1 MPPILPFDVNETLL
15 DLATLDP
22 HFERNFG
29 SAAVR
34 KEWFTQALQL
44 VFVSTLT
51 GSYADFGKIFAAA
64 LQVVE
69 ARHQRSLSPEQRS
82 TILETVSQ
90 LPAHHDVRDGLQ
102 RLRDAGFR
110 LVTLTNSTSLIA
122 HKQLEHS
129 GIKPYFE
136 RIFSADSVQ
145 RLKPAPEP
153 YRMVASEMGVQ
164 LPQLCLVAAHAW
176 DVTGAKRAGCS
187 TAFIARPGQ
196 VLDSLA
202 PKPDLVASDLLDL
215 ADQFLKASRV
225 STNV

>member
-1 MPPILPFDVNETLL
+1 MSHPSACCVGPARIERGAPRAHASAEIKTDHFLRSVAHRQMGVQWGRFRGQKGDSRLMPPILPFDVNETLL

-51 GSYADFGKIFAAA
+51 GSSADFAKIFAAA

-102 RLRDAGFR
+102 R
-110 LVTLTNSTSLIA
+110 
-122 HKQLEHS
+122 
-129 GIKPYFE
+129 
-136 RIFSADSVQ
+136 
-145 RLKPAPEP
+145 
-153 YRMVASEMGVQ
+153 
-164 LPQLCLVAAHAW
+164 
-176 DVTGAKRAGCS
+176 
-187 TAFIARPGQ
+187 
-196 VLDSLA
+196 
-202 PKPDLVASDLLDL
+202 
-215 ADQFLKASRV
+215 
-225 STNV
+225 